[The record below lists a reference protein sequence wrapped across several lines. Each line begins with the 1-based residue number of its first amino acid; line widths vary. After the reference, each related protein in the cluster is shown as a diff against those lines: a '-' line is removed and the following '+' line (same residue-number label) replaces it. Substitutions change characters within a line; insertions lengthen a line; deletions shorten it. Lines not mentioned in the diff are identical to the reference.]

1 VRLTKWA
8 LGGNRPVRDIARD
21 MVKRADA
28 ARDAGQYRDA
38 ALLYSESLRL
48 VPNKAGVHIQCGH
61 MFKEA
66 GDLASAGEHYLEASR
81 LTPDDPDLSLQLGHY
96 YRSLGRLEQ
105 AATAYERA
113 IALKPGWA
121 VPKAELEHLSDSG
134 WRRRIAA
141 GLTAPDTG
149 GNEAEPPRP
158 DFGLEVDQLG
168 VTLAGGRYIPEL
180 QPRPP
185 ADLLVPHGEFVEV
198 KRLGRRERSHWGIF
212 PTLRGVEAIRG
223 FCVSA
228 TPAVEVQLL
237 LNGQLISRSGV
248 KGGYPLKYE
257 RDDPALRKY
266 VFNIWYDFSDFA
278 HGRYELELRVTD
290 AKRRSRSRHEQIVVA
305 PPLSEA
311 EFPDSDGLVT
321 VPPDDQRTL
330 EEQIGARPSMIRPGR
345 RALLKNPPRTVLV
358 QRADQL
364 GDMVVS
370 IPALRRL
377 REILPGARLIGL
389 LSPANAELAATLDI
403 FDDTIVVDFPDDK
416 WERRRIMPL
425 EVQQELRRKLEAY
438 QFDMAID
445 LSENS
450 SSRPLLLLSGAP
462 FLFGFR
468 SGEVPSLNVEIE
480 GNTHDRM
487 DGHEVVPHTN
497 KLMGL
502 IEWLGAMLRSEPNL
516 APRGD
521 LGRDRLATFGLAEDE
536 RFIVL
541 HDGARLQFSR
551 WPYYRDLAAI
561 ILRETDLKLVML
573 TDDPGARAALPPE
586 LADSPRFH
594 LADGRL
600 AFDDFDAL
608 LSFCEVFVGNDS
620 GPKHLAS
627 LRGAKVVSIHM
638 ARNNWNEWGQENG
651 GYIVSRKVPCTGCL
665 VWHDPEECG
674 KDFVCITAIKPEE
687 VYQAVAKLL

>member
-1 VRLTKWA
+1 
-8 LGGNRPVRDIARD
+8 

-28 ARDAGQYRDA
+28 ARDAGRYRDA
-38 ALLYSESLRL
+38 AMLYSESLRL
-48 VPNKAGVHIQCGH
+48 VPGKAGVHIQCGH

-66 GDLASAGEHYLEASR
+66 GDLASAGEHYLEAQR
-81 LTPDDPDLSLQLGHY
+81 LTPGDPDLALQLGHY

-113 IALKPGWA
+113 IALKPGWG
-121 VPKAELEHLSDSG
+121 VPQAELTNLSNSG
-134 WRRRIAA
+134 WRRRVAA
-141 GLTAPDTG
+141 GLVAPDAAIAPD
-149 GNEAEPPRP
+149 EAEAPATDYAR
-158 DFGLEVDQLG
+158 EADQLELA
-168 VTLAGGRYIPEL
+168 VTGAGLIPEL

-185 ADLLVPHGEFVEV
+185 ADLLVHNGESVEV
-198 KRLGRRERSHWGIF
+198 RRLGRRERSHWGIY

-223 FCVSA
+223 FCISG
-228 TPAVEVQLL
+228 TPTVEVQLL
-237 LNGQLISRSGV
+237 LNGQLISRSAV

-257 RDDPALRKY
+257 RDDQALRKY
-266 VFNIWYDFSDFA
+266 VFNVWYDFSDFV

-290 AKRRSRSRHEQIVVA
+290 AKNRARSRHEQIVIS

-311 EFPDSDGLVT
+311 EFPDSDGLIA

-330 EEQIGARPSMIRPGR
+330 EQQIGARPSMVRPGR
-345 RALLKNPPRTVLV
+345 RALLKRPPRTVLV

-377 REILPGARLIGL
+377 REILPEARLVGL

-403 FDDTIVVDFPDDK
+403 FDETIVVDFPDDK
-416 WERRRIMPL
+416 WERRRVMPL
-425 EVQQELRRKLEAY
+425 EVQQALREKLQAY
-438 QFDMAID
+438 TFDMAID

-497 KLMGL
+497 KLVGL
-502 IEWLGAMLRSEPNL
+502 IEWLGAMLRSETNL
-516 APRGD
+516 APRTD
-521 LGRDRLATFGLAEDE
+521 LGRDRLASFGIAEGE
-536 RFIVL
+536 RFVVL

-561 ILRETDLKLVML
+561 ILRETDCKLVML
-573 TDDPGARAALPPE
+573 TDDPGARASLPAE
-586 LADSPRFH
+586 LAESPRFR
-594 LADGRL
+594 LVDERL

-608 LSFCEVFVGNDS
+608 LSFCDVFVGNDS

-627 LRGAKVVSIHM
+627 LRGTKVVSIHM

-651 GYIVSRKVPCTGCL
+651 GFIVSRKVPCTGCL

-687 VYQAVAKLL
+687 VYQAVSRLL